1 MNEENNRITRNASQ
15 TSGDGWKRSKISL
28 FSDASFNVAFTSYYT
43 SEPSTPLFQNYGVHV
58 SLSLKRDRLSAIRN
72 RTIPLFPRQ
81 TIDEHGTHDL
91 APSSFTRNVF
101 ARKQGIARRKQ
112 MKREKESMAKKRGR
126 RMVSKDLEGSWP
138 KREPLGMELRGGG
151 WRGCTSGEHRGREEA
166 SCKEYKQCVLI
177 RAPWPDECTIVALQG
192 FATNP
197 ASTRTLAACRSQRS
211 RAPYIRCPAPGRN

>member
-1 MNEENNRITRNASQ
+1 MQVKHQGMDGSVQKYPYFPTHRSTWHLHLITRASQ
-15 TSGDGWKRSKISL
+15 VPHCFKIT
-28 FSDASFNVAFTSYYT
+28 AST
-43 SEPSTPLFQNYGVHV
+43 

-91 APSSFTRNVF
+91 LAPSSFTRNVF

-112 MKREKESMAKKRGR
+112 MKRERVWRRNAVVGWFRRTWREVGR
-126 RMVSKDLEGSWP
+126 REN
-138 KREPLGMELRGGG
+138 PLGMELRGGG

>member
-1 MNEENNRITRNASQ
+1 MQVKHQGMDGSVQKYPYFPTHRSTWHLHLITRASQ
-15 TSGDGWKRSKISL
+15 VPHCFKIT
-28 FSDASFNVAFTSYYT
+28 AST
-43 SEPSTPLFQNYGVHV
+43 

-101 ARKQGIARRKQ
+101 ARKQGIARRKE